1 MKSMQ
6 RRAKGFSLV
15 ELMIA
20 LGLGVVVT
28 AGIVSLFVG
37 NNQTYN
43 LLNNQARLQEN
54 ARFALDFVARSARAA
69 GYFGCDPEPDKIYN
83 SMNGAWAQLF
93 EFDLSTPVQAFHGT
107 NNGTGIN
114 DWVPALTP
122 LPRETGGS
130 TVNAF
135 VNGNGI
141 DVAAMRPLT
150 DVLVLRHV
158 EIPGAPIASI
168 VQSDSATIDVAVPA
182 AGLQFAVDDF
192 VAINNCEQAA
202 LMRVTALAA
211 AGLTATITRGT
222 GGAIY
227 QNAPGKSLSDQ
238 GAPYGEAT
246 NAQGSNVGRVFSDI
260 YYIAEGAGTNNRGDA
275 PWSLWRKVSED
286 PPVELVEGVEDLQVL
301 FGIDTTPNNNIAAA
315 NRYVTFDQVGVNEIR
330 ALRITLTASSV
341 DVVTD
346 AGDPLRRTFS
356 QTITFRN
363 G

>member
-1 MKSMQ
+1 MN
-6 RRAKGFSLV
+6 RRSQGFSLV

-43 LLNNQARLQEN
+43 LLNNQARLQES
-54 ARFALDFVARSARAA
+54 ARFALDFVSRSVRAA
-69 GYFGCDPEPDKIYN
+69 GYFGCDPEPAKIYN
-83 SMNGAWAQLF
+83 SMNGAWTQLF
-93 EFDLSTPVQAFHGT
+93 EFDISTPVQAFHGT
-107 NNGTGIN
+107 NNGTGVN

-122 LPRETGGS
+122 LPRDTGGG

-141 DVAAMRPLT
+141 DITALRPLT

-158 EIPGAPIASI
+158 EIPGAPIGNI
-168 VQSDSATIDVAVPA
+168 VQADANVIEIVVPA
-182 AGLQFAVDDF
+182 AGVQFQTGSF
-192 VAINNCEQAA
+192 VAINNCEQAS
-202 LMRVTALAA
+202 LFRLGNVDVGGGTVTRC
-211 AGLTATITRGT
+211 AGASC
-222 GGAIY
+222 GGGIY
-227 QNAPGKSLSDQ
+227 QNSPAKTLSDQ

-246 NAQGSNVGRVFSDI
+246 NAQGSAIGRVLSDM

-301 FGIDTTPNNNIAAA
+301 FGVDTTPNNNLASA
-315 NRYVTFDQVGVNEIR
+315 NRYVPFDQVGVNEIR

-346 AGDPLRRTFS
+346 AGNPLRRTFS